1 MTQSRIIM
9 LISIGLLIGSFFYF
23 GLGEYLTLESLK
35 AQQVAI
41 EQYRAANPTFSVVWY
56 VSIYILVTSLSL
68 PGATILTLAGAAVFG
83 LVWGTII
90 VSFASTM
97 GATLAFLAARFL
109 FRDSV
114 ESKFG
119 DRLNTIN
126 EGITR
131 DGIFYLLSLRLV
143 PLFPFFMINM
153 LMGLTSMKPWTFYW
167 VSQVGMLAGTIV
179 YVNAGTQ
186 LASIESLSD
195 ILSPALLASFALLGV
210 FPIIAKKIVDSIQA
224 NKVKK

>member
-1 MTQSRIIM
+1 MTQSRIFM
-9 LISIGLLIGSFFYF
+9 LISIGLLIGGFFYF

-35 AQQVAI
+35 TQQVAI

-114 ESKFG
+114 ESKLG
-119 DRLNTIN
+119 DRLKTIN
-126 EGITR
+126 EGIAR

-153 LMGLTSMKPWTFYW
+153 LMGLTSMKTWTFYW

-195 ILSPALLASFALLGV
+195 ILSPGLLASFALLGV
-210 FPIIAKKIVDSIQA
+210 FPMIAKKIVDSIQA
-224 NKVKK
+224 NKVMK

>member
-41 EQYRAANPTFSVVWY
+41 ESYRAANPLFSIVWY
-56 VSIYILVTSLSL
+56 VSVYILVTALSL

-83 LVWGTII
+83 LLWGVII
-90 VSFASTM
+90 VSFASTI

-119 DRLNTIN
+119 DRLNAIN
-126 EGITR
+126 EGIAR
-131 DGIFYLLSLRLV
+131 DGTFYLLSLRLV

-153 LMGLTSMKPWTFYW
+153 LMGLTSMKTWTFYW

-195 ILSPALLASFALLGV
+195 ILSPALLASFALLGM
-210 FPIIAKKIVDSIQA
+210 FPMIAKKIVDSIRA